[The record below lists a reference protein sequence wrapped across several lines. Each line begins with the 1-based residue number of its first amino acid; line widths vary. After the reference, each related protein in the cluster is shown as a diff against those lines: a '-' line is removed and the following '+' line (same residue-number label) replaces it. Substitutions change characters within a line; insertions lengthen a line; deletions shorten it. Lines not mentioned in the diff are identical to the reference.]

1 MPVFIGTSGWHYAHW
16 RGLFYPRSLPS
27 GKWLELYAQRF
38 ATVEINNA
46 FYRLP
51 DPPAVAGWAAAA
63 PDDFVMAVKASRYLT
78 HVRRLHD
85 PEEPVTRLLQ
95 RMAGLGPKLGPV
107 LVQLPPNL
115 QIDTTGLRATLAA
128 FSSQAVAVE
137 FRHPSWY
144 TPETRRLLE
153 DFGAALCFADSRGP
167 QTPWWRTADW
177 GYVRFHQGRA
187 QPPSGYGPAALQT
200 WANRLAEL
208 WPESADLYVY
218 FNNDL
223 HGCAPRDARRFGA
236 AIRRAGLSPA
246 RVPAPRQTPTA

>member
-1 MPVFIGTSGWHYAHW
+1 MPVVIGTSGWHYQHW
-16 RGLFYPRSLPS
+16 RGLFYPRSLRS
-27 GKWLELYAQRF
+27 GDWLELYAQRF

-51 DPPAVAGWAAAA
+51 EAATVAGWAATV
-63 PDDFVMAVKASRYLT
+63 PEDFVIAVKASRYLT

-85 PEEPVTRLLQ
+85 PEEAVRRMLQ
-95 RMAGLGPKLGPV
+95 RMAGLGSKFGP
-107 LVQLPPNL
+107 LLLQLPPNL
-115 QIDTTGLRATLAA
+115 PIDTPALDATLAA
-128 FSSQAVAVE
+128 LSGRAVAVE
-137 FRHPSWY
+137 FRHPSWF

-153 DFGAALCFADSRGP
+153 KFGAALCLTDTRGP

-208 WPESADLYVY
+208 WPDSADLYVY
-218 FNNDL
+218 FNNDM
-223 HGCAPRDARRFGA
+223 HGCAPRDARRFA
-236 AIRRAGLSPA
+236 AAVGRAGLTPT
-246 RVPAPRQTPTA
+246 RVPSPRQTPTA